1 MGKKRIRKTVVSKG
15 QRRNIVAGV
24 KEVRQDRGEGEK
36 AYNKLKAWRKGQN
49 PWITVPGTQTN
60 KRFIKVRAVPGT
72 QTNKRFIKVR
82 ANAVYGD
89 PKRASYGIYGKPS
102 TNE

>member
-1 MGKKRIRKTVVSKG
+1 MGKKRTRKTVVSKG
-15 QRRNIVAGV
+15 QRRSIVAGV
-24 KEVRQDRGEGEK
+24 KEVRQERSEGEK

-49 PWITVPGTQTN
+49 PWIT
-60 KRFIKVRAVPGT
+60 VPGT

>member
-1 MGKKRIRKTVVSKG
+1 MGKKRTRKTVVSKG

-24 KEVRQDRGEGEK
+24 KEVRQERSEGEK

-60 KRFIKVRAVPGT
+60 KRFIKVRA
-72 QTNKRFIKVR
+72 
-82 ANAVYGD
+82 NAVYGD
-89 PKRASYGIYGKPS
+89 PKRASYGIYAKAG